1 MRSQD
6 YYSKRC
12 TNFSVRRKRW
22 YKNWR
27 LLVQNMVD
35 MFILKVVL
43 IIVKELNMENTV
55 GIIRNNPAINLY
67 NKIQSKKQAN
77 EWEKICNC
85 DNEASSSIAKWRYH
99 RHIDF
104 LSLIWIAMKNLPTE
118 RGWKKCLWIIAEVW
132 RTSKNYPLIK
142 SSYYFSQLL
151 VMFSYYFCKL
161 KLFCHS

>member
-12 TNFSVRRKRW
+12 TNFSVRQKRW

-27 LLVQNMVD
+27 LLVRNMVD

-43 IIVKELNMENTV
+43 IVVKELNMENTV

-77 EWEKICNC
+77 YWEKICNC
-85 DNEASSSIAKWRYH
+85 DNDASSSIAKWRYR
-99 RHIDF
+99 RHLDF
-104 LSLIWIAMKNLPTE
+104 LSLIWIAMKNLLTE
-118 RGWKKCLWIIAEVW
+118 RGWKNLLWSIAEVW
-132 RTSKNYPLIK
+132 RTRKNYQWIK
-142 SSYYFSQLL
+142 SVITL
-151 VMFSYYFCKL
+151 VS
-161 KLFCHS
+161 S